1 MKGQAAT
8 EFLMTYGWA
17 LLVVLV
23 AISALAYF
31 GVMSPSKFLPEKC
44 MLSPGYQCVDY
55 LITTNSSRMIIK
67 NGAGDNIVI
76 TNLKIG
82 ECEGNFSTTIENG
95 KQEDFLLTGCNN
107 GVEGSSFRGEVS
119 VEYINVISNFTK
131 EITGE
136 VVTKIN

>member
-17 LLVVLV
+17 LLVVLI

-55 LITTNSSRMIIK
+55 IITTNSSKMIVK
-67 NGAGDNIVI
+67 NGAGENILV

-82 ECEGNFSTTIENG
+82 ECEGNFSTQIDNG
-95 KQEDFLLTGCNN
+95 KQEEFSLTDCNN
-107 GVEGSSFRGEVS
+107 GIKDSSFRGDIS
-119 VEYINVISNFTK
+119 ITYINVISNFTK